1 MLRFTIRRLAW
12 AVPTL
17 LLVTFLVYVA
27 LRLGTDPLQSYLRTN
42 PRASKEK
49 IEQYKSVNGLSSNYV
64 LGYFHWLKNFVTFN
78 WPRSI
83 KGSREVWPELKD
95 AMANTIRLGTFATV
109 VGVSIG
115 LFVGMFAALK
125 PGSRRD
131 VAVNTGA
138 FLGVSIPPYIT
149 AVLFQLVFAVYWSR
163 WFGKTLF
170 PTSGVYPPGHIGFD
184 LVLMLKHMALP
195 MMVVAIQVIATYS
208 RYMRSSLLDV
218 MNSDGCANDTTY
230 FNYIDVYDYPV
241 AGFTSRPNPASIL
254 NPSVQFVDTS
264 SADVVYFD
272 WTFYDSTNTMIGSD
286 YVQNPIYNFSGLIE
300 QQYYI
305 QLYVENQNGCSDTVY
320 GTQIVEGEYAFFLPN
335 SFTPNGD
342 GLNDSFFP
350 VGDKISV
357 ENYSFKIF
365 NRWGEMIFSTND
377 FNEKWDGTYQNNA
390 LSSDAYIWKIDL
402 VDSQSGE
409 EKSLKGYVLLSR

>member
-1 MLRFTIRRLAW
+1 MLRFAFRRLVW

-17 LLVTFLVYVA
+17 LLVTFLVYIA

-170 PTSGVYPPGHIGFD
+170 PTSGVYPPGHTGFN

-218 MNSDGCANDTTY
+218 MNSDFMRTARSKGISERQVLLKHGVRNALIPVVTIAALDIGSIIGGLIISENIFAYPGMGLY
-230 FNYIDVYDYPV
+230 FLDSFTNGDFPLLMPWMVLVV
-241 AGFTSRPNPASIL
+241 ASTLMFNLI
-254 NPSVQFVDTS
+254 
-264 SADVVYFD
+264 ADV
-272 WTFYDSTNTMIGSD
+272 S
-286 YVQNPIYNFSGLIE
+286 
-300 QQYYI
+300 
-305 QLYVENQNGCSDTVY
+305 
-320 GTQIVEGEYAFFLPN
+320 YAFLDPRIRL
-335 SFTPNGD
+335 D
-342 GLNDSFFP
+342 
-350 VGDKISV
+350 
-357 ENYSFKIF
+357 
-365 NRWGEMIFSTND
+365 
-377 FNEKWDGTYQNNA
+377 
-390 LSSDAYIWKIDL
+390 
-402 VDSQSGE
+402 
-409 EKSLKGYVLLSR
+409 

>member
-1 MLRFTIRRLAW
+1 MLRFAFRRLVW

-17 LLVTFLVYVA
+17 LLVTFLVYIA

-49 IEQYKSVNGLSSNYV
+49 IEQYKAVNGLSSNYV

-95 AMANTIRLGTFATV
+95 AMANTIRLGAFATV

-170 PTSGVYPPGHIGFD
+170 PTSGVYPPGHTGFN

-218 MNSDGCANDTTY
+218 MNSDFMRTARSKGISERQVLLRHGVRNALIPVVTIAALDVGGIIGGLIISENIFAYPGMGLY
-230 FNYIDVYDYPV
+230 FLDSFTNGDFPLLMPWMVLVV
-241 AGFTSRPNPASIL
+241 ASTLMFNL
-254 NPSVQFVDTS
+254 V
-264 SADVVYFD
+264 ADV
-272 WTFYDSTNTMIGSD
+272 S
-286 YVQNPIYNFSGLIE
+286 
-300 QQYYI
+300 
-305 QLYVENQNGCSDTVY
+305 
-320 GTQIVEGEYAFFLPN
+320 YAFLDPRIRL
-335 SFTPNGD
+335 D
-342 GLNDSFFP
+342 
-350 VGDKISV
+350 
-357 ENYSFKIF
+357 
-365 NRWGEMIFSTND
+365 
-377 FNEKWDGTYQNNA
+377 
-390 LSSDAYIWKIDL
+390 
-402 VDSQSGE
+402 
-409 EKSLKGYVLLSR
+409 

>member
-1 MLRFTIRRLAW
+1 MRRLAW
-12 AVPTL
+12 ALPTL
-17 LLVTFLVYVA
+17 LLVTFLVYIA

-218 MNSDGCANDTTY
+218 LNSDFMRTARSKGISERQVLLKHGVRNALIPVVTIAALDIGSIIGGLIISENIFAYPGMGLY
-230 FNYIDVYDYPV
+230 FLDSFTNGDFPLLMPWMVLVV
-241 AGFTSRPNPASIL
+241 ASTLMFNLI
-254 NPSVQFVDTS
+254 
-264 SADVVYFD
+264 ADV
-272 WTFYDSTNTMIGSD
+272 S
-286 YVQNPIYNFSGLIE
+286 
-300 QQYYI
+300 
-305 QLYVENQNGCSDTVY
+305 
-320 GTQIVEGEYAFFLPN
+320 YAFLDPRIRL
-335 SFTPNGD
+335 D
-342 GLNDSFFP
+342 
-350 VGDKISV
+350 
-357 ENYSFKIF
+357 
-365 NRWGEMIFSTND
+365 
-377 FNEKWDGTYQNNA
+377 
-390 LSSDAYIWKIDL
+390 
-402 VDSQSGE
+402 
-409 EKSLKGYVLLSR
+409 

>member
-1 MLRFTIRRLAW
+1 MLRFAFRRLVW

-17 LLVTFLVYVA
+17 LLVTFLVYIA

-95 AMANTIRLGTFATV
+95 AMANTIRLGAFATV

-170 PTSGVYPPGHIGFD
+170 PTSGVYPPGHTGFN

-218 MNSDGCANDTTY
+218 MNSDFMRTARSKGISERQVLLKHGVRNALIPVVTIAALDVGGIIGGLIISENIFAYPGMGLY
-230 FNYIDVYDYPV
+230 FLDSFTNGDFPLLMPWMVLVV
-241 AGFTSRPNPASIL
+241 ASTLMFNL
-254 NPSVQFVDTS
+254 V
-264 SADVVYFD
+264 ADV
-272 WTFYDSTNTMIGSD
+272 S
-286 YVQNPIYNFSGLIE
+286 
-300 QQYYI
+300 
-305 QLYVENQNGCSDTVY
+305 
-320 GTQIVEGEYAFFLPN
+320 YAFLDPRIRL
-335 SFTPNGD
+335 D
-342 GLNDSFFP
+342 
-350 VGDKISV
+350 
-357 ENYSFKIF
+357 
-365 NRWGEMIFSTND
+365 
-377 FNEKWDGTYQNNA
+377 
-390 LSSDAYIWKIDL
+390 
-402 VDSQSGE
+402 
-409 EKSLKGYVLLSR
+409 

>member
-115 LFVGMFAALK
+115 LLVGMFAALK

-218 MNSDGCANDTTY
+218 MNSDFMRTARSKGISERQVLLKHGVRNALIPVVTIAALDIGSIIGGLIISENIFAYPGMGLY
-230 FNYIDVYDYPV
+230 FLDSFTNGDFPLLMPWMVLVV
-241 AGFTSRPNPASIL
+241 ASTLMFNLI
-254 NPSVQFVDTS
+254 
-264 SADVVYFD
+264 ADV
-272 WTFYDSTNTMIGSD
+272 S
-286 YVQNPIYNFSGLIE
+286 
-300 QQYYI
+300 
-305 QLYVENQNGCSDTVY
+305 
-320 GTQIVEGEYAFFLPN
+320 YAFLDPRIRL
-335 SFTPNGD
+335 D
-342 GLNDSFFP
+342 
-350 VGDKISV
+350 
-357 ENYSFKIF
+357 
-365 NRWGEMIFSTND
+365 
-377 FNEKWDGTYQNNA
+377 
-390 LSSDAYIWKIDL
+390 
-402 VDSQSGE
+402 
-409 EKSLKGYVLLSR
+409 

>member
-1 MLRFTIRRLAW
+1 MLRFAFRRLVW

-17 LLVTFLVYVA
+17 LLVTFLVYIA

-170 PTSGVYPPGHIGFD
+170 PTSGVYPPGHTGFN

-218 MNSDGCANDTTY
+218 MNSDFMRTARSKGISERQVLLKHGVRNALIPVVTIAALDIGSIIGGLIISENIFAYPGMGLY
-230 FNYIDVYDYPV
+230 FLDSFTNGDFPLLMPWMVLVV
-241 AGFTSRPNPASIL
+241 ASTLMFNL
-254 NPSVQFVDTS
+254 V
-264 SADVVYFD
+264 ADV
-272 WTFYDSTNTMIGSD
+272 S
-286 YVQNPIYNFSGLIE
+286 
-300 QQYYI
+300 
-305 QLYVENQNGCSDTVY
+305 
-320 GTQIVEGEYAFFLPN
+320 YAFLDPRIRL
-335 SFTPNGD
+335 D
-342 GLNDSFFP
+342 
-350 VGDKISV
+350 
-357 ENYSFKIF
+357 
-365 NRWGEMIFSTND
+365 
-377 FNEKWDGTYQNNA
+377 
-390 LSSDAYIWKIDL
+390 
-402 VDSQSGE
+402 
-409 EKSLKGYVLLSR
+409 

>member
-218 MNSDGCANDTTY
+218 MNSDFMRTARSKGISERQILLKHGVRNALIPVVTIAALDIGSIIGGLIISENIFAYPGMGLY
-230 FNYIDVYDYPV
+230 FLDSFTNGDFPLLMPWMVLVV
-241 AGFTSRPNPASIL
+241 ASTLMFNL
-254 NPSVQFVDTS
+254 V
-264 SADVVYFD
+264 ADV
-272 WTFYDSTNTMIGSD
+272 S
-286 YVQNPIYNFSGLIE
+286 
-300 QQYYI
+300 
-305 QLYVENQNGCSDTVY
+305 
-320 GTQIVEGEYAFFLPN
+320 YAFLDPRIRL
-335 SFTPNGD
+335 D
-342 GLNDSFFP
+342 
-350 VGDKISV
+350 
-357 ENYSFKIF
+357 
-365 NRWGEMIFSTND
+365 
-377 FNEKWDGTYQNNA
+377 
-390 LSSDAYIWKIDL
+390 
-402 VDSQSGE
+402 
-409 EKSLKGYVLLSR
+409 

>member
-1 MLRFTIRRLAW
+1 MRRLAW

-218 MNSDGCANDTTY
+218 MNSDFMRTARSKGISERQVLLKHGVRNALIPVVTIAALDIGSIIGGLIISENIFAYPGMGLY
-230 FNYIDVYDYPV
+230 FLDSFTNGDFPLLMPWMVLVV
-241 AGFTSRPNPASIL
+241 ASTLMFNLI
-254 NPSVQFVDTS
+254 
-264 SADVVYFD
+264 ADV
-272 WTFYDSTNTMIGSD
+272 S
-286 YVQNPIYNFSGLIE
+286 
-300 QQYYI
+300 
-305 QLYVENQNGCSDTVY
+305 
-320 GTQIVEGEYAFFLPN
+320 YAFLDPRIRL
-335 SFTPNGD
+335 D
-342 GLNDSFFP
+342 
-350 VGDKISV
+350 
-357 ENYSFKIF
+357 
-365 NRWGEMIFSTND
+365 
-377 FNEKWDGTYQNNA
+377 
-390 LSSDAYIWKIDL
+390 
-402 VDSQSGE
+402 
-409 EKSLKGYVLLSR
+409 

>member
-12 AVPTL
+12 AAPTL

-218 MNSDGCANDTTY
+218 LNSDFMRTARSKGISERQILLKHGVRNALIPVVTIAALDIGSIIGGLIISENIFAYPGMGLY
-230 FNYIDVYDYPV
+230 FLDSFTNGDFPLLMPWMVLVV
-241 AGFTSRPNPASIL
+241 ASTLMFNL
-254 NPSVQFVDTS
+254 V
-264 SADVVYFD
+264 ADV
-272 WTFYDSTNTMIGSD
+272 S
-286 YVQNPIYNFSGLIE
+286 
-300 QQYYI
+300 
-305 QLYVENQNGCSDTVY
+305 
-320 GTQIVEGEYAFFLPN
+320 YAFLDPRIRL
-335 SFTPNGD
+335 D
-342 GLNDSFFP
+342 
-350 VGDKISV
+350 
-357 ENYSFKIF
+357 
-365 NRWGEMIFSTND
+365 
-377 FNEKWDGTYQNNA
+377 
-390 LSSDAYIWKIDL
+390 
-402 VDSQSGE
+402 
-409 EKSLKGYVLLSR
+409 

>member
-1 MLRFTIRRLAW
+1 M
-12 AVPTL
+12 PTL

-42 PRASKEK
+42 PRASKVK

-163 WFGKTLF
+163 WFGETLF
-170 PTSGVYPPGHIGFD
+170 PTSGVYPPGHIGFN

-218 MNSDGCANDTTY
+218 MNSDFMRTARSKGISERQVLLKHGVRNALIPVVTIAALDIGSIIGGLIISENIFAYPGMGLY
-230 FNYIDVYDYPV
+230 FLDSFTNGDFPLLMPWMVLVV
-241 AGFTSRPNPASIL
+241 ASTLMFNLI
-254 NPSVQFVDTS
+254 
-264 SADVVYFD
+264 ADV
-272 WTFYDSTNTMIGSD
+272 S
-286 YVQNPIYNFSGLIE
+286 
-300 QQYYI
+300 
-305 QLYVENQNGCSDTVY
+305 
-320 GTQIVEGEYAFFLPN
+320 YAFLDPRIRL
-335 SFTPNGD
+335 D
-342 GLNDSFFP
+342 
-350 VGDKISV
+350 
-357 ENYSFKIF
+357 
-365 NRWGEMIFSTND
+365 
-377 FNEKWDGTYQNNA
+377 
-390 LSSDAYIWKIDL
+390 
-402 VDSQSGE
+402 
-409 EKSLKGYVLLSR
+409 

>member
-1 MLRFTIRRLAW
+1 MRRLAW

-95 AMANTIRLGTFATV
+95 AMANTIRLGAFATV

-138 FLGVSIPPYIT
+138 FLGVSVPPYIT

-163 WFGKTLF
+163 WFGHTLF
-170 PTSGVYPPGHIGFD
+170 PTSGVYPAGHSGFN

-218 MNSDGCANDTTY
+218 MNSDFMRTARSKGISERQVLLKHGVRNALIPVVTIAALDVGGIIGGLIISENIFAYPGMGLY
-230 FNYIDVYDYPV
+230 FLNSFSNGDFPLLMPWMVLVV
-241 AGFTSRPNPASIL
+241 ASTLMFNL
-254 NPSVQFVDTS
+254 V
-264 SADVVYFD
+264 ADV
-272 WTFYDSTNTMIGSD
+272 S
-286 YVQNPIYNFSGLIE
+286 
-300 QQYYI
+300 
-305 QLYVENQNGCSDTVY
+305 
-320 GTQIVEGEYAFFLPN
+320 YAFLDPRIRL
-335 SFTPNGD
+335 D
-342 GLNDSFFP
+342 
-350 VGDKISV
+350 
-357 ENYSFKIF
+357 
-365 NRWGEMIFSTND
+365 
-377 FNEKWDGTYQNNA
+377 
-390 LSSDAYIWKIDL
+390 
-402 VDSQSGE
+402 
-409 EKSLKGYVLLSR
+409 

>member
-1 MLRFTIRRLAW
+1 
-12 AVPTL
+12 
-17 LLVTFLVYVA
+17 VYIA

-170 PTSGVYPPGHIGFD
+170 PTSGVYPPGHTGFN

-218 MNSDGCANDTTY
+218 MNSDFMRTARSKGISERQVLLKHGVRNALIPVVTIAALDIGSIIGGLIISENIFAYPGMGLY
-230 FNYIDVYDYPV
+230 FLDSFTNGDFPLLMPWMVLVV
-241 AGFTSRPNPASIL
+241 ASTLMFNL
-254 NPSVQFVDTS
+254 V
-264 SADVVYFD
+264 ADV
-272 WTFYDSTNTMIGSD
+272 S
-286 YVQNPIYNFSGLIE
+286 
-300 QQYYI
+300 
-305 QLYVENQNGCSDTVY
+305 
-320 GTQIVEGEYAFFLPN
+320 YAFLDPRIRL
-335 SFTPNGD
+335 D
-342 GLNDSFFP
+342 
-350 VGDKISV
+350 
-357 ENYSFKIF
+357 
-365 NRWGEMIFSTND
+365 
-377 FNEKWDGTYQNNA
+377 
-390 LSSDAYIWKIDL
+390 
-402 VDSQSGE
+402 
-409 EKSLKGYVLLSR
+409 

>member
-170 PTSGVYPPGHIGFD
+170 PTSGVYPPGHTGFN

-218 MNSDGCANDTTY
+218 MNSDFMRTARSKGISERQVLLKHGVRNALIPVVTIAALDIGSIIGGLIISENIFAYPGMGLY
-230 FNYIDVYDYPV
+230 FLDSFTNGDFPLLMPWMVLVV
-241 AGFTSRPNPASIL
+241 ASTLMFNLI
-254 NPSVQFVDTS
+254 
-264 SADVVYFD
+264 ADV
-272 WTFYDSTNTMIGSD
+272 S
-286 YVQNPIYNFSGLIE
+286 
-300 QQYYI
+300 
-305 QLYVENQNGCSDTVY
+305 
-320 GTQIVEGEYAFFLPN
+320 YAFLDPRIRL
-335 SFTPNGD
+335 D
-342 GLNDSFFP
+342 
-350 VGDKISV
+350 
-357 ENYSFKIF
+357 
-365 NRWGEMIFSTND
+365 
-377 FNEKWDGTYQNNA
+377 
-390 LSSDAYIWKIDL
+390 
-402 VDSQSGE
+402 
-409 EKSLKGYVLLSR
+409 

>member
-1 MLRFTIRRLAW
+1 M
-12 AVPTL
+12 PTL

-115 LFVGMFAALK
+115 LLVGMFAALK

-170 PTSGVYPPGHIGFD
+170 PTSGVYPPGHTGFN

-218 MNSDGCANDTTY
+218 MNSDFMRTARSKGISERQVLLKHGVRNALIPVVTIAALDIGSIIGGLIISENIFAYPGMGLY
-230 FNYIDVYDYPV
+230 FLDSFTNGDFPLLMPWMVLVV
-241 AGFTSRPNPASIL
+241 ASTLMFNLI
-254 NPSVQFVDTS
+254 
-264 SADVVYFD
+264 ADV
-272 WTFYDSTNTMIGSD
+272 S
-286 YVQNPIYNFSGLIE
+286 
-300 QQYYI
+300 
-305 QLYVENQNGCSDTVY
+305 
-320 GTQIVEGEYAFFLPN
+320 YAFLDPRIRL
-335 SFTPNGD
+335 D
-342 GLNDSFFP
+342 
-350 VGDKISV
+350 
-357 ENYSFKIF
+357 
-365 NRWGEMIFSTND
+365 
-377 FNEKWDGTYQNNA
+377 
-390 LSSDAYIWKIDL
+390 
-402 VDSQSGE
+402 
-409 EKSLKGYVLLSR
+409 

>member
-1 MLRFTIRRLAW
+1 
-12 AVPTL
+12 
-17 LLVTFLVYVA
+17 VTFLVYVA

-170 PTSGVYPPGHIGFD
+170 PTSGVYPPGHIGFN

-218 MNSDGCANDTTY
+218 MNSDFMRTARSKGISERQVLLKHGVRNALIPVVTIAALDIGSIIGGLIISENIFAYPGMGLY
-230 FNYIDVYDYPV
+230 FLDSFTNGDFPLLMPWMVLVV
-241 AGFTSRPNPASIL
+241 ASTLMFNLI
-254 NPSVQFVDTS
+254 
-264 SADVVYFD
+264 ADV
-272 WTFYDSTNTMIGSD
+272 S
-286 YVQNPIYNFSGLIE
+286 
-300 QQYYI
+300 
-305 QLYVENQNGCSDTVY
+305 
-320 GTQIVEGEYAFFLPN
+320 YAFLDPRIRL
-335 SFTPNGD
+335 D
-342 GLNDSFFP
+342 
-350 VGDKISV
+350 
-357 ENYSFKIF
+357 
-365 NRWGEMIFSTND
+365 
-377 FNEKWDGTYQNNA
+377 
-390 LSSDAYIWKIDL
+390 
-402 VDSQSGE
+402 
-409 EKSLKGYVLLSR
+409 